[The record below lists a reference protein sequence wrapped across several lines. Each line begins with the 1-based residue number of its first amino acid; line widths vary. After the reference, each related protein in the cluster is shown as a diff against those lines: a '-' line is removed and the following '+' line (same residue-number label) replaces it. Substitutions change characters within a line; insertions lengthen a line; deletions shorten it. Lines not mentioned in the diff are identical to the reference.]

1 MHYSCTNSSTLVI
14 KTVLYLLS
22 HHIKF
27 ITCNLYNNILVKSTN
42 QFLQCTNT
50 KTTSNKGHYVGCS
63 ICASTLIPM
72 TQQGH
77 YKYRL
82 HNDNVHAQVQHL

>member
-22 HHIKF
+22 HLIKL

-42 QFLQCTNT
+42 QFYSLVLYVQDTHGVYNLHGT
-50 KTTSNKGHYVGCS
+50 PSVLSAITSAVAAG
-63 ICASTLIPM
+63 IA
-72 TQQGH
+72 
-77 YKYRL
+77 
-82 HNDNVHAQVQHL
+82 